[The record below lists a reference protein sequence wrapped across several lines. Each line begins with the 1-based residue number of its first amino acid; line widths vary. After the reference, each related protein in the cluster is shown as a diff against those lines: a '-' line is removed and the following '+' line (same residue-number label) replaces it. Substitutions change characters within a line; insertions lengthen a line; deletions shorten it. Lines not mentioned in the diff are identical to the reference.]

1 MERRRCPDCGV
12 KLETVEFNTAEGGG
26 YVEVNNYQ
34 EELLQSLGVVDTM
47 SLDGK
52 ERLDVHTKMCPN
64 CGLLRLYADVDG

>member
-12 KLETVEFNTAEGGG
+12 KLEAVEFNTAEGGG

-47 SLDGK
+47 SLDGN

>member
-12 KLETVEFNTAEGGG
+12 KLETVEFNTAEGGW

-47 SLDGK
+47 SLDGS
-52 ERLDVHTKMCPN
+52 ERLDVITKMCPN
-64 CGLLRLYADVDG
+64 CGLLRLYADIED